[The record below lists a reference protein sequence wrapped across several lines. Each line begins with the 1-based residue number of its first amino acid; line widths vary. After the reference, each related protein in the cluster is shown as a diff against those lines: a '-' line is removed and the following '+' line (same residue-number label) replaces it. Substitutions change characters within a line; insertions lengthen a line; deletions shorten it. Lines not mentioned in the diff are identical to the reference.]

1 MKSRL
6 RGSAWLMAAMLLMAP
21 SLLRAQEGGGACP
34 PKTRVDNVEDKYGK
48 TTVVDPYR
56 WLEDQDSK
64 ETRTWIAA
72 QDKCTEA
79 ALGKLPGRDAIEKR
93 LSALYRIDTYTLPV
107 EQGGRYF
114 FTKRLAGQ
122 ELAQICMRRSANGAD
137 EVLVDPTPWS
147 ADHSASAIIEKVS
160 KDGKFLFYGR
170 REGGQDEVT
179 VHVLDIEAHKEL
191 PDVLPLADYG
201 AVEPLNDHTGVY
213 YAKATANGP
222 RAYYHAMGADPASDK
237 LLFGEKLDK
246 EKELALELSED
257 NSYIYYLVIAGAG
270 ADKTEVYLQDLTGER
285 ADGAGGE

>member
-1 MKSRL
+1 
-6 RGSAWLMAAMLLMAP
+6 MLLAAP

-64 ETRTWIAA
+64 ETRAWIAA

-79 ALGKLPGRDAIEKR
+79 ALGKLPGRGRDRETVDASSIG
-93 LSALYRIDTYTLPV
+93 SIRIRLPV

-179 VHVLDIEAHKEL
+179 VHVLDIDAHKEL

-201 AVEPLNDHTGVY
+201 SVEPRT
-213 YAKATANGP
+213 TTRECIMQRP
-222 RAYYHAMGADPASDK
+222 RRMGRGRITTRWEADPASDK

-246 EKELALELSED
+246 EKELALET
-257 NSYIYYLVIAGAG
+257 V
-270 ADKTEVYLQDLTGER
+270 
-285 ADGAGGE
+285 